1 MSDIKRSWSST
12 FGARPGRNSHDHL
25 HRTIWRRWIFQ
36 VRRVNVSCRFL
47 FLSWLRMM
55 TELSRFGNILRFS
68 GRIRKFLAW
77 VGCWDFVFSRRRKR
91 RYLEKSSN
99 PRRQPTYTCMN
110 VNRCGRSVEVSQL
123 PPYTRDVVEIVCYSG
138 LKPYSRVHFIS
149 VCGEDHTM
157 AESSVKRF
165 GVRSRSWRMKYHQVD
180 ETIMKIDSI
189 VLMSTYRYII
199 SVQTNPWTRG
209 KHCTKSCQGEEFDW
223 ERRNFME
230 KILYLLC
237 LQFSA
242 LPGDEMSPDENEECG
257 TPTQESR
264 TPGEPNL
271 EILNQDGLPPM
282 MTEPDP
288 TLHSHT
294 IHTQN
299 NENEMNDSENQT
311 ATSNATLLESNDLE
325 WDTCLLDIDS
335 PVMVN
340 EGTSMNKIFTGNIFS
355 VCLK

>member
-1 MSDIKRSWSST
+1 
-12 FGARPGRNSHDHL
+12 
-25 HRTIWRRWIFQ
+25 
-36 VRRVNVSCRFL
+36 
-47 FLSWLRMM
+47 
-55 TELSRFGNILRFS
+55 
-68 GRIRKFLAW
+68 
-77 VGCWDFVFSRRRKR
+77 
-91 RYLEKSSN
+91 
-99 PRRQPTYTCMN
+99 
-110 VNRCGRSVEVSQL
+110 
-123 PPYTRDVVEIVCYSG
+123 
-138 LKPYSRVHFIS
+138 
-149 VCGEDHTM
+149 
-157 AESSVKRF
+157 
-165 GVRSRSWRMKYHQVD
+165 
-180 ETIMKIDSI
+180 
-189 VLMSTYRYII
+189 
-199 SVQTNPWTRG
+199 
-209 KHCTKSCQGEEFDW
+209 
-223 ERRNFME
+223 
-230 KILYLLC
+230 
-237 LQFSA
+237 
-242 LPGDEMSPDENEECG
+242 MSPDENEECG